1 MTVIDLKLK
10 DYATERQREFIDKI
24 HELGSGGKAA
34 AALGITKSCL
44 NDSIASLKKRAA
56 REGYAPGH
64 FVDGVAP
71 GYLMGK
77 VTVQRGPGGVERV
90 WERQSP
96 DDDARREAIAAA
108 FAEAARDLP
117 RLTPIAPPAASRHDL
132 CNLATFSDYH
142 LGMLARSNET
152 GADWNVEIAEA
163 MLIAAFEDMLRRA
176 PPAGKII
183 LNIQGD
189 FLHTDG
195 LKPVTPTHGHIL
207 DADGSYSYMVKA
219 SVRVL
224 RRLCDI
230 ALMFHGSVIVVFLP
244 GNHDLAGQVWLR
256 HMFAALYE
264 HEPRL
269 SVVDNETPYFVIEHG
284 KNMLCF
290 HHGHMKKPE
299 ALPLLFAARF
309 AEAWGRTTHRVIHA
323 GHYHHEKKN
332 EFSGIKF
339 HQHSTLAP
347 ADKHSSDCGYDSMRE
362 AVCITYH
369 AVLGRFGEIVVT
381 PEMLAPSPTGP
392 IPHHER
398 GHP

>member
-1 MTVIDLKLK
+1 MSLDPKLK
-10 DYATERQREFIDKI
+10 DYATDRQKEVIDAVIEMGTQAGAAKK
-24 HELGSGGKAA
+24 LGVVNNAVFEAVQAVKKKAA
-34 AALGITKSCL
+34 
-44 NDSIASLKKRAA
+44 RA
-56 REGYAPGH
+56 GYAPGH
-64 FVDGVAP
+64 FDTGTAP

-77 VTVQRGPGGVERV
+77 VTITRKNADGTLR

-96 DDDARREAIAAA
+96 DEDARHAAIAAA

-117 RLTPIAPPAASRHDL
+117 RLAPIAAPASSRHDL

-142 LGMLARSNET
+142 MGMLARSSET

-163 MLIAAFEDMLRRA
+163 MLIAAFEDMIRRA

-189 FLHTDG
+189 FLHFDS
-195 LKPVTPTHGHIL
+195 LKPVTPTSGHIL
-207 DADGSYSYMVKA
+207 DADGSFSHMIKA

-224 RRLCDI
+224 RRLCDL

-284 KNMLCF
+284 LNMLCF
-290 HHGHMKKPE
+290 HHGHQKKPE
-299 ALPLLFAARF
+299 ALPLLFATRF
-309 AEAWGRTTHRVIHA
+309 SEAWGRTVHRVIHA
-323 GHYHHEKKN
+323 GHYHHEHRKD
-332 EFSGIKF
+332 FSGIRF
-339 HQHSTLAP
+339 HQHTTLAP
-347 ADKHSSDCGYDSMRE
+347 ADKHSSDFGYDSLRE
-362 AVCITYH
+362 AICTTYH
-369 AVLGRFGEIVVT
+369 ATMGRFGEVVVT
-381 PEMLAPSPTGP
+381 PEMLAA
-392 IPHHER
+392 
-398 GHP
+398 

>member
-1 MTVIDLKLK
+1 M
-10 DYATERQREFIDKI
+10 
-24 HELGSGGKAA
+24 
-34 AALGITKSCL
+34 
-44 NDSIASLKKRAA
+44 
-56 REGYAPGH
+56 
-64 FVDGVAP
+64 
-71 GYLMGK
+71 
-77 VTVQRGPGGVERV
+77 
-90 WERQSP
+90 
-96 DDDARREAIAAA
+96 
-108 FAEAARDLP
+108 
-117 RLTPIAPPAASRHDL
+117 
-132 CNLATFSDYH
+132 
-142 LGMLARSNET
+142 GMLARSSET

-163 MLIAAFEDMLRRA
+163 MLIAAFEDMIRRA

-189 FLHTDG
+189 FLHFDS
-195 LKPVTPTHGHIL
+195 LKPVTPTSGHIL
-207 DADGSYSYMVKA
+207 DADGSFSHMIKA

-224 RRLCDI
+224 RRLCDL

-284 KNMLCF
+284 RNMLCF

-299 ALPLLFAARF
+299 ALPLLFATRF
-309 AEAWGRTTHRVIHA
+309 AEAWGRTVHRVIHA
-323 GHYHHEKKN
+323 GHYHHEKKV

-347 ADKHSSDCGYDSMRE
+347 ADKHSSDFGYDSMRE

-369 AVLGRFGEIVVT
+369 AVMGRFGEIVVT
-381 PEMLAPSPTGP
+381 PEMLAA
-392 IPHHER
+392 
-398 GHP
+398 

>member
-1 MTVIDLKLK
+1 MKIDPKLK
-10 DYATERQREFIDKI
+10 DYGLTKAQAEAIDAVNETGGMEPAAKKLGVTKNAIFERIEGAKK
-24 HELGSGGKAA
+24 KAA
-34 AALGITKSCL
+34 
-44 NDSIASLKKRAA
+44 RA
-56 REGYAPGH
+56 GYAPGH
-64 FVDGVAP
+64 FDTGVAP

-77 VTVQRGPGGVERV
+77 VTITRKNPDGTLR

-96 DDDARREAIAAA
+96 DEDARHAAITRA
-108 FAEAARDLP
+108 FAEAAQDLP
-117 RLTPIAPPAASRHDL
+117 RLPPIAPPHASRHDL

-142 LGMLARSNET
+142 MGMLARSAET

-163 MLIAAFEDMLRRA
+163 MLIAAFEDMMRRA

-195 LKPVTPTHGHIL
+195 LKPVTPTSGHIL

-230 ALMFHGSVIVVFLP
+230 ALMFHGSVVVIFLP
-244 GNHDLAGQVWLR
+244 GNHDLSGQVWLR

-264 HEPRL
+264 NEPRL
-269 SVVDNETPYFVIEHG
+269 SVVDNETPYFVVEHG
-284 KNMLCF
+284 RNMLCF

-299 ALPLLFAARF
+299 ALPLLFATRF
-309 AEAWGRTTHRVIHA
+309 AEAWGRTVHRVIHA
-323 GHYHHEKKN
+323 GHYHHEHRKD
-332 EFSGIKF
+332 FSGIRF
-339 HQHSTLAP
+339 HQHTTLAP
-347 ADKHSSDCGYDSMRE
+347 ADKHSSDFGYDSLRE

-369 AVLGRFGEIVVT
+369 AALGKFGEIVVT
-381 PEMLAPSPTGP
+381 PEMLAA
-392 IPHHER
+392 
-398 GHP
+398 

>member
-1 MTVIDLKLK
+1 MTLDPKLK
-10 DYATERQREFIDKI
+10 DYATDRQKEVIDAVIETGSQAAAARK
-24 HELGSGGKAA
+24 LGVVNNTVFEAVQAVNKKAA
-34 AALGITKSCL
+34 AA
-44 NDSIASLKKRAA
+44 
-56 REGYAPGH
+56 GYAPNH
-64 FVDGVAP
+64 FVSGVAP
-71 GYLMGK
+71 GFVMGK
-77 VTVQRGPGGVERV
+77 ITVQRSATGEVERT

-96 DDDARREAIAAA
+96 EDTRRLEAISAA
-108 FAEAARDLP
+108 FSEAALDLP
-117 RLTPIAPPAASRHDL
+117 RLKPIPPPASSRHDL

-142 LGMLARSNET
+142 MGMMARSAET

-163 MLIAAFEDMLRRA
+163 MLIAAFEDMIRRA

-183 LNIQGD
+183 INIQGD

-195 LKPVTPTHGHIL
+195 LKPVTPTSGHIL

-244 GNHDLAGQVWLR
+244 GNHDLSGQVWLR

-299 ALPLLFAARF
+299 ALPLLFATRF
-309 AEAWGRTTHRVIHA
+309 AEAWGRTVHRVIHA
-323 GHYHHEKKN
+323 GHYHHEHRKD
-332 EFSGIKF
+332 FSGVRF
-339 HQHSTLAP
+339 HQHTTLAP
-347 ADKHSSDCGYDSMRE
+347 ADKHSSDFGYDSLRE
-362 AVCITYH
+362 AICITYH
-369 AVLGRFGEIVVT
+369 DKMGRFGEVVVT
-381 PEMLAPSPTGP
+381 PEMLAA
-392 IPHHER
+392 
-398 GHP
+398 